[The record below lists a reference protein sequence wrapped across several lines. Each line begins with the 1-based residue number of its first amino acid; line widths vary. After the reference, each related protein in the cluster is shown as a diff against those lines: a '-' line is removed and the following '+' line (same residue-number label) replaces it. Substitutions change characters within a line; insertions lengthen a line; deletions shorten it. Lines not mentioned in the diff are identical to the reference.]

1 MDIPSV
7 VIVAI
12 IGFIAAVLLSQK
24 HLIWLAL
31 LIFSGQVAGLFYAS
45 FQKDDTLLWM
55 FGLSLMYSPLLW
67 GLALAGAVGGQAVRT
82 VILERIRADAQ
93 EGNEPD

>member
-1 MDIPSV
+1 MDITSV

-12 IGFIAAVLLSQK
+12 IGFIAAVLLSRR

-55 FGLSLMYSPLLW
+55 FGLSLMYSPVLW
-67 GLALAGAVGGQAVRT
+67 GLALAGAVVGQAVRA
-82 VILERIRADAQ
+82 VILERIRTEAQ
-93 EGNEPD
+93 DSNEPD